1 MNQIIFNKLLNH
13 SCITY
18 YEDAFK
24 TKLAKVIILKYFQS
38 FESQSLKCE
47 EALSQEACF
56 KTSAICAYK
65 INLTTIPIISMPR

>member
-1 MNQIIFNKLLNH
+1 MFQIIYNKLLNH

-24 TKLAKVIILKYFQS
+24 TKLAKVAIKYFQS
-38 FESQSLKCE
+38 FESQTLKCE
-47 EALSQEACF
+47 EALSQKARF

-65 INLTTIPIISMPR
+65 INLKT

>member
-1 MNQIIFNKLLNH
+1 MFQIIYNKLLNH

-24 TKLAKVIILKYFQS
+24 TKLAKVIIIKYFQS
-38 FESQSLKCE
+38 FKSQKLECE
-47 EALSQEACF
+47 EALSQKACF

-65 INLTTIPIISMPR
+65 INLKTIPIISMPR